1 MRLLWQR
8 AALSGLLACACART
22 TPGPLPATASSAAPV
37 AEPPPDAGASAPAW
51 LGRACPQPDPA
62 LVRVARELS
71 AGTASTD
78 DPDALTRAVR
88 LAGGASVWPRA
99 WVLSGDS
106 IDAREA
112 EARLVAWLAPDPEHA
127 ERTCGVFFR
136 TANGRQT
143 AALVVATSLAKLGN
157 VPSTVRAGSWLRF
170 EASLLLPATSA
181 KLVALGPTG
190 RPQTFP
196 TSLSNGR
203 ASATLRIDRPGPW
216 LLQLLVD
223 AGQGPVPALEWLVLA
238 DASASGARP
247 FESAPGE
254 EAARAGDGAAA
265 LAVAVGE
272 ARRSEA
278 LGPLER
284 GADLDLIAV
293 RHARAMMHAQRLAHD
308 VGDGDPVE
316 RSRRAGIAATE
327 IGENVAHAATLALA
341 HRALWFSPSHR
352 LNLLGERWRRMGI
365 GIAADAD
372 GSVWVA
378 ELFANGS

>member
-1 MRLLWQR
+1 MRVLGQS

-22 TPGPLPATASSAAPV
+22 TPGPLPATASSA
-37 AEPPPDAGASAPAW
+37 PPLAIERPDAGSPTPAW
-51 LGRACPQPDPA
+51 LSRACPQPDPA
-62 LVRVARELS
+62 LARVAHELTT
-71 AGTASTD
+71 GTASTD

-99 WVLSGDS
+99 WVLSGES

-112 EARLVAWLAPDPEHA
+112 EARLLAWLAPSAEHA
-127 ERTCGVFFR
+127 EGTCGVFFR
-136 TANGRQT
+136 TANGRKT

-157 VPSTVRAGSWLRF
+157 VPSSVRSGTWLRF
-170 EASLLLPATSA
+170 DATLLLPAASA

-190 RPQTFP
+190 RPQTLP

-203 ASATLRIDRPGPW
+203 VSADLRIDRPGPW

-238 DASASGARP
+238 DPAATQTLP

-254 EAARAGDGAAA
+254 DAARAGDGAAA
-265 LAVAVGE
+265 LAVAVAE
-272 ARRSEA
+272 ARRSES
-278 LGPLER
+278 LDPLER
-284 GADLDLIAV
+284 AADLDRLAV
-293 RHARAMMHAQRLAHD
+293 HHARAMMHARRLAHD

-316 RSRRAGIAATE
+316 RSKGAGIAATE

-352 LNLLGERWRRMGI
+352 LNLLGERWRRMGV
-365 GIAADAD
+365 GIALDAD
-372 GSVWVA
+372 GSVWVT
-378 ELFANGS
+378 ELFATGS